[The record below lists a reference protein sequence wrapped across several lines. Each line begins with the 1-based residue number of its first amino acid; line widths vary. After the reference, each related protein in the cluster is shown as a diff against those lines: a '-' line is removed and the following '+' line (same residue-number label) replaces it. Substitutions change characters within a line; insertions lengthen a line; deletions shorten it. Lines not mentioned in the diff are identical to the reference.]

1 MLPQPVAQLRRQV
14 ASAIP
19 SSPPRASA
27 SPPERPAECIVS
39 TPAPAA
45 APLLEELDL
54 RAHEIIPDDTT
65 VPRDDVHNFP
75 ALGIVI
81 NTVLKVV
88 ICVDCQEGIDP
99 VSIRN
104 HVKQH
109 NKYAKPSATITEDLQ
124 ERYGVVSLAN
134 VAYPSAPISPIF
146 GVPVER
152 QLLYFCGTCHR
163 GYTSSINLR
172 GHQSNG
178 SRCFTPLAERECYR
192 MYGQRL
198 TNGPHKRYFPVDASK
213 LSRRQNN
220 PLLYSNIFE
229 TTLRPL
235 PNYSSEPIQGV
246 EDEQNL
252 GSFLFRE
259 GWLRIVKDIAPEDIE
274 EAIRL
279 PDEETEVWGRNLQ
292 LASHRAM
299 AAVQSLVC
307 DHHGF
312 GLTQLIAQVHSS

>member
-1 MLPQPVAQLRRQV
+1 
-14 ASAIP
+14 
-19 SSPPRASA
+19 
-27 SPPERPAECIVS
+27 
-39 TPAPAA
+39 
-45 APLLEELDL
+45 
-54 RAHEIIPDDTT
+54 
-65 VPRDDVHNFP
+65 
-75 ALGIVI
+75 
-81 NTVLKVV
+81 
-88 ICVDCQEGIDP
+88 
-99 VSIRN
+99 
-104 HVKQH
+104 
-109 NKYAKPSATITEDLQ
+109 
-124 ERYGVVSLAN
+124 
-134 VAYPSAPISPIF
+134 
-146 GVPVER
+146 
-152 QLLYFCGTCHR
+152 
-163 GYTSSINLR
+163 
-172 GHQSNG
+172 
-178 SRCFTPLAERECYR
+178 

-220 PLLYSNIFE
+220 PLLYSDIFE

-279 PDEETEVWGRNLQ
+279 PDEETEGVGAEISSSRRY
-292 LASHRAM
+292 RAM